1 MVFRS
6 GKIPGNKTN
15 VSLKTLLRLM
25 SDNQVIILEL
35 TSKLLSAIF
44 EFVFYKHVLPV
55 HWFPEGTWA
64 KAWISN
70 SKGGLLLLHA
80 LSRYQQ
86 LLDGC
91 FKGKVRH

>member
-6 GKIPGNKTN
+6 GEIPGNKTN

-55 HWFPEGTWA
+55 H
-64 KAWISN
+64 
-70 SKGGLLLLHA
+70 
-80 LSRYQQ
+80 
-86 LLDGC
+86 
-91 FKGKVRH
+91 